1 MATSSAWT
9 TAIWPYGVLRDSRK
23 TTRPPSWRPRTPKR
37 GVPEAPGSGLSRGV
51 RRRAFICALAGA
63 ALCRPVGAQPAGG
76 IAGQVGGRLARVGY
90 LAVQKNERFFAAFMG
105 GLARQGYREGTNLVV
120 TEKSAQGNPE
130 RLDQAGVE
138 LAAMNPDVVVAVGNR
153 ATRAAQRAM
162 QDVPIIFASTG
173 DAVGSGLV
181 NSLAAPGG
189 NLTGLSIETWVLNA
203 KRLEALKEAF
213 PWVKR
218 VAVLATDGRAQG
230 DMTRSAAGVLG
241 FEAVFAITHGA
252 EDLGA
257 ALSELTRL
265 RADALHVLSGAFFDA
280 SRNEIVAFAAEQRLP
295 AIYENRAFAEAGGLM
310 SYGPNLDAVSA
321 RAGWYVSR
329 ILQGAHPSELPVE
342 QPTHFELVVN
352 LKAAKSAGIDINPI
366 LLARAD
372 EVIE

>member
-1 MATSSAWT
+1 
-9 TAIWPYGVLRDSRK
+9 
-23 TTRPPSWRPRTPKR
+23 
-37 GVPEAPGSGLSRGV
+37 V

-218 VAVLATDGRAQG
+218 VAVLATDGRAQW

-295 AIYENRAFAEAGGLM
+295 AIYEHRAFAEAGGLM

-352 LKAAKSAGIDINPI
+352 LKVAKSAGIDINPI